1 MSKALLIDGN
11 SLMFRAYYATS
22 YTGNLMKT
30 STGLYTNAVFGFIN
44 MVSKL
49 LESKPDY
56 VFVAFDKGKQTFRHL
71 AFDEYKGGRKPM
83 PEEFRVQIPYIK
95 EYLDVIN
102 VKREER
108 IDFEADDLVASV
120 SKLAEDNNIDEI
132 MIVSGDKDLLQLVR
146 NNVKVCLTKKGISE
160 LEEYNKDNFF
170 EKMGFNANQ
179 IPDYKGLVGDSSDNL
194 PGIKGIGEKT
204 AVKFLAEYGTLE
216 NLVNNVDNLKGKT
229 KELIEQ
235 EKETGLTCKRLATLV
250 YDIDL
255 GFGLDDIKY
264 KEPNKENLKEF
275 FTALEFKSFLARL
288 DSSSKSNT
296 IDEQKES
303 TSDKTSQLLEINVDY
318 SITDRNYDY
327 NQFLGKKVIVLPE
340 VFGENY
346 YNGEF
351 LGLSVACDGKYTFI
365 DKDECLNSLTL
376 KKLLENSNDLITF
389 DYKKLYVVLR
399 KCGVKV
405 RIPSFDLLL
414 AIYLIDSRRGNE
426 DFKACLGE
434 DNEYKLSSNEDIY
447 GKGAKASV
455 PELDVLA
462 KYSVEKCFVLEKVY
476 NSFLEK
482 IKNEGLIDLFKCE
495 IELSKVLGDMEINGL
510 IVSKD
515 SLKKCEEELT
525 IKQKEYGREI
535 YKEAGCEFNINSPK
549 QLGEVLFV
557 NMGLPS
563 GKKNKNGYSTDVSTL
578 EYLAGLGKRIARLV
592 LDYRKVTKI
601 ISTYVNGLYGLMDE
615 NSYIHPLYKQA
626 LTITGRLS
634 SVEPNIQNMPIRD
647 DVGKVIRQ
655 AFISRYI
662 PFDGKIVSLDYSQ
675 IELRVLA
682 CMANDE
688 KMIEA
693 FNSNVDFHRATA
705 AWIFDKD
712 PSLITD
718 HERSSAKA
726 INFGIVY
733 GMSAWGLSESIGISP
748 KEAKL
753 YIEKYF
759 SNYPGIDAF
768 IKNTINQAKIDGYT
782 KTLFNRKR
790 FIPELNSMNKTI
802 YQFGER
808 TAVNSPIQGT
818 AADIIKFAMVRV
830 GKFLED
836 NNYKSKLIAQV
847 HDELV
852 FDCIP
857 EEIDSLIKGVKEI
870 MESVVNLKVK
880 LIAKSAIGDNW
891 MEA

>member
-1 MSKALLIDGN
+1 
-11 SLMFRAYYATS
+11 
-22 YTGNLMKT
+22 
-30 STGLYTNAVFGFIN
+30 
-44 MVSKL
+44 
-49 LESKPDY
+49 
-56 VFVAFDKGKQTFRHL
+56 
-71 AFDEYKGGRKPM
+71 
-83 PEEFRVQIPYIK
+83 
-95 EYLDVIN
+95 
-102 VKREER
+102 
-108 IDFEADDLVASV
+108 
-120 SKLAEDNNIDEI
+120 
-132 MIVSGDKDLLQLVR
+132 
-146 NNVKVCLTKKGISE
+146 
-160 LEEYNKDNFF
+160 
-170 EKMGFNANQ
+170 
-179 IPDYKGLVGDSSDNL
+179 
-194 PGIKGIGEKT
+194 
-204 AVKFLAEYGTLE
+204 
-216 NLVNNVDNLKGKT
+216 
-229 KELIEQ
+229 
-235 EKETGLTCKRLATLV
+235 
-250 YDIDL
+250 
-255 GFGLDDIKY
+255 
-264 KEPNKENLKEF
+264 
-275 FTALEFKSFLARL
+275 
-288 DSSSKSNT
+288 
-296 IDEQKES
+296 
-303 TSDKTSQLLEINVDY
+303 
-318 SITDRNYDY
+318 
-327 NQFLGKKVIVLPE
+327 
-340 VFGENY
+340 
-346 YNGEF
+346 
-351 LGLSVACDGKYTFI
+351 
-365 DKDECLNSLTL
+365 
-376 KKLLENSNDLITF
+376 
-389 DYKKLYVVLR
+389 
-399 KCGVKV
+399 
-405 RIPSFDLLL
+405 
-414 AIYLIDSRRGNE
+414 
-426 DFKACLGE
+426 
-434 DNEYKLSSNEDIY
+434 
-447 GKGAKASV
+447 
-455 PELDVLA
+455 
-462 KYSVEKCFVLEKVY
+462 
-476 NSFLEK
+476 
-482 IKNEGLIDLFKCE
+482 
-495 IELSKVLGDMEINGL
+495 
-510 IVSKD
+510 
-515 SLKKCEEELT
+515 
-525 IKQKEYGREI
+525 
-535 YKEAGCEFNINSPK
+535 
-549 QLGEVLFV
+549 
-557 NMGLPS
+557 MGLPS

-578 EYLAGLGKRIARLV
+578 EHLASMNVKIARLV

-733 GMSAWGLSESIGISP
+733 GMSAWGLSETIGISP

-857 EEIDSLIKGVKEI
+857 EEIDSLTKGVKEI